1 MSNPVISNSTP
12 RRSRKRH
19 KPIARVTSYDYNVQY
34 DLRRKMETMN
44 NRSGSEGLFATP
56 VHAEAYNVMEGEI
69 LVSIDKSAAYRDAGI
84 HCFSFAN
91 GLGGFIPDGM
101 KTQISNGS
109 KYAKVLARYIILSKL
124 QLVGVAVTNFNAE
137 DNSHQ
142 SMMQGFVS
150 TFGGLD
156 TIVNT
161 GDEPVRAGD
170 FISVD
175 LPPSFKFESDPY
187 SKYKKQEGIPLDKL
201 LFATKRYDG
210 GAAGVAVYELIEAV
224 AQYTGSTT
232 DLQGQSIPKIIQEL
246 AKKRA
251 DEQTTRG
258 VPPTDPVDVV
268 DLMHD
273 GLQEQS
279 ELVLEVDFLKRRF
292 LLGKALSGARPG
304 EPFDLVLSGSASC

>member
-1 MSNPVISNSTP
+1 
-12 RRSRKRH
+12 
-19 KPIARVTSYDYNVQY
+19 
-34 DLRRKMETMN
+34 
-44 NRSGSEGLFATP
+44 
-56 VHAEAYNVMEGEI
+56 
-69 LVSIDKSAAYRDAGI
+69 
-84 HCFSFAN
+84 
-91 GLGGFIPDGM
+91 M
-101 KTQISNGS
+101 KTQISGGS
-109 KYAKVLARYIILSKL
+109 KHAKLLARYIILSKL

-137 DNSHQ
+137 DNSHT

-201 LFATKRYDG
+201 LFSTKRYDG
-210 GAAGVAVYELIEAV
+210 AAAGAAVHDLVEAV
-224 AQYTGSTT
+224 FRYAGAAT
-232 DLQGQSIPKIIQEL
+232 DLLGQSIPKIIQEL
-246 AKKRA
+246 ATLKENKKNA
-251 DEQTTRG
+251 LGAAAIT
-258 VPPTDPVDVV
+258 VD
-268 DLMHD
+268 DLMPD
-273 GLQEQS
+273 GVKQQS

>member
-1 MSNPVISNSTP
+1 
-12 RRSRKRH
+12 
-19 KPIARVTSYDYNVQY
+19 
-34 DLRRKMETMN
+34 
-44 NRSGSEGLFATP
+44 
-56 VHAEAYNVMEGEI
+56 
-69 LVSIDKSAAYRDAGI
+69 
-84 HCFSFAN
+84 
-91 GLGGFIPDGM
+91 M
-101 KTQISNGS
+101 KTQISGGS
-109 KYAKVLARYIILSKL
+109 KYAKLLARYIILSKL

-137 DNSHQ
+137 DNSHT

-201 LFATKRYDG
+201 LFSTKRYDG
-210 GAAGVAVYELIEAV
+210 AAAGAAVHDLVEAV
-224 AQYTGSTT
+224 FRYAGAPT
-232 DLQGQSIPKIIQEL
+232 DLLGQSIPKIIQEL
-246 AKKRA
+246 AKAKA
-251 DEQTTRG
+251 VAAPGT
-258 VPPTDPVDVV
+258 VD
-268 DLMHD
+268 DLMPD
-273 GLQEQS
+273 GVKQQS

>member
-1 MSNPVISNSTP
+1 MSNSTP

-56 VHAEAYNVMEGEI
+56 VHNEAYNVMEGEI
-69 LVSIDKSAAYRDAGI
+69 LVSIDKSSAYRDAGI

-101 KTQISNGS
+101 KTQISGGS
-109 KYAKVLARYIILSKL
+109 KHAKLLARYIILSKL

-137 DNSHQ
+137 DNSHT

-201 LFATKRYDG
+201 LFSTKRYDG
-210 GAAGVAVYELIEAV
+210 AAAGAAVHDLVEAV
-224 AQYTGSTT
+224 FKYAGAAT
-232 DLQGQSIPKIIQEL
+232 DLLGQSIPKIIREL
-246 AKKRA
+246 ANKKTNA
-251 DEQTTRG
+251 MINAFQLMPQG
-258 VPPTDPVDVV
+258 VK
-268 DLMHD
+268 
-273 GLQEQS
+273 QQS

>member
-1 MSNPVISNSTP
+1 
-12 RRSRKRH
+12 
-19 KPIARVTSYDYNVQY
+19 
-34 DLRRKMETMN
+34 
-44 NRSGSEGLFATP
+44 
-56 VHAEAYNVMEGEI
+56 
-69 LVSIDKSAAYRDAGI
+69 
-84 HCFSFAN
+84 
-91 GLGGFIPDGM
+91 M
-101 KTQISNGS
+101 KEQISNGD
-109 KYAKVLARYIILSKL
+109 KHAKVLARYIILSKL

-137 DNSHQ
+137 DNSHT

-201 LFATKRYDG
+201 LFATKRCDG
-210 GAAGVAVYELIEAV
+210 GAAGVAVSELLEAV
-224 AQYTGSTT
+224 YSYAGALT
-232 DLQGQSIPKIIQEL
+232 DLQGQSIPKIIRDL
-246 AKKRA
+246 AKRKPAALAANDPFRLLPRA
-251 DEQTTRG
+251 
-258 VPPTDPVDVV
+258 
-268 DLMHD
+268 
-273 GLQEQS
+273 LQEGS